1 MYMMRGHIGWAFA
14 FPENMQREAAQALQ
28 RKRGQESMEQVH
40 QQRFTEQESQH
51 DACGI
56 GAVVNISGQRTHR
69 AVDDALKIVEKLEH
83 RTGKDADGTTGD
95 GVGIMTQLPYAFF
108 EKTARQVGKPLP
120 EAGDYGVAM
129 IFFRRIRSNVC
140 AAESC
145 WR

>member
-1 MYMMRGHIGWAFA
+1 MGAFA

-108 EKTARQVGKPLP
+108 EKQRGRRENRFRKRAITASP
-120 EAGDYGVAM
+120 
-129 IFFRRIRSNVC
+129 
-140 AAESC
+140 
-145 WR
+145 

>member
-95 GVGIMTQLPYAFF
+95 GVGVMTQLPQRSRRENRFRKRAI
-108 EKTARQVGKPLP
+108 TASP
-120 EAGDYGVAM
+120 
-129 IFFRRIRSNVC
+129 
-140 AAESC
+140 
-145 WR
+145 

>member
-1 MYMMRGHIGWAFA
+1 MGGVRI
-14 FPENMQREAAQALQ
+14 PRRICSSEAAQALQ

-83 RTGKDADGTTGD
+83 RTGKDADA
-95 GVGIMTQLPYAFF
+95 LP
-108 EKTARQVGKPLP
+108 
-120 EAGDYGVAM
+120 AM
-129 IFFRRIRSNVC
+129 AS
-140 AAESC
+140 AL
-145 WR
+145 

>member
-1 MYMMRGHIGWAFA
+1 
-14 FPENMQREAAQALQ
+14 MQREAAQALQ

-83 RTGKDADGTTGD
+83 RSFLGMSVWLREFHRIPGYIDS
-95 GVGIMTQLPYAFF
+95 
-108 EKTARQVGKPLP
+108 RQS
-120 EAGDYGVAM
+120 
-129 IFFRRIRSNVC
+129 SN
-140 AAESC
+140 
-145 WR
+145 